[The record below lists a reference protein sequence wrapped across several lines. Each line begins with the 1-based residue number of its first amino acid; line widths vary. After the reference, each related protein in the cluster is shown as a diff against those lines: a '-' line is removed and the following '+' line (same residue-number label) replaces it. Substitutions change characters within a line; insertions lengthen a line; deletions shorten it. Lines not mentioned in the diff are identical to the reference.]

1 MKKTKVFLLIMIVIV
16 ATVLVGLLVMM
27 NMGIIPTIFDKK
39 EGVERKQEAFK
50 C

>member
-39 EGVERKQEAFK
+39 EGGERKQ
-50 C
+50 